1 MIDDAMSK
9 EFRKGFL
16 KMIVLKIISKKPIH
30 GYDIIQE
37 IEDKSHGNWV
47 PSPGS
52 IYPILDFLEG
62 RRYITMEEIDR
73 KKVYTITEEG
83 KKALDAVDEKRRVM
97 VREMNQFFGMPEE

>member
-1 MIDDAMSK
+1 MHEMSK

-30 GYDIIQE
+30 GYDIIQIMDE
-37 IEDKSHGNWV
+37 KSHGRWV

-62 RRYITMEEIDR
+62 KHFITMEEVDR
-73 KKVYTITEEG
+73 KKVYTITDEG
-83 KKALDAVDEKRRVM
+83 KKALETIDERRRAM
-97 VREMNQFFGMPEE
+97 IQDMNAFFGDMEA